1 VGHSTRGGR
10 EAGRIKEEKTKVI
23 SSPAAHPGEEGGTVS
38 LKTTLFCSLLFFYMK
53 RCCFGQNAP
62 FYLNK
67 IWRQNTSTSKSVL
80 NLSFVHL
87 SPQMQF

>member
-10 EAGRIKEEKTKVI
+10 EARRIKEEKTKVI
-23 SSPAAHPGEEGGTVS
+23 SSPAARPGEEGGTLS
-38 LKTTLFCSLLFFYMK
+38 LKKTLFCSFFFNMK
-53 RCCFGQNAP
+53 RCRFGQNAS
-62 FYLNK
+62 FHLNK

-87 SPQMQF
+87 SHQMQF

>member
-38 LKTTLFCSLLFFYMK
+38 LKTTLFCSLLFLHETMLFWTK
-53 RCCFGQNAP
+53 RA
-62 FYLNK
+62 
-67 IWRQNTSTSKSVL
+67 V
-80 NLSFVHL
+80 SFK
-87 SPQMQF
+87 